1 MKQTKS
7 IITEEKI
14 LEFCK
19 IQKRKCSEISIF
31 LNMNQNTVRAQYL
44 YNMHKAGK
52 LERSKGS
59 YYKTIA

>member
-19 IQKRKCSEISIF
+19 IQKRKCTEISVF
-31 LNMNQNTVRAQYL
+31 LNMNRNTVRAQYL
-44 YNMHKAGK
+44 YKMRKAGK
-52 LERSKGS
+52 LERLIGS
-59 YYKTIA
+59 YYKTIV

>member
-1 MKQTKS
+1 MKQKKS

-19 IQKRKCSEISIF
+19 IQKRKCAEISIF

-44 YNMHKAGK
+44 YKMRKAGK
-52 LERSKGS
+52 LERLKGS